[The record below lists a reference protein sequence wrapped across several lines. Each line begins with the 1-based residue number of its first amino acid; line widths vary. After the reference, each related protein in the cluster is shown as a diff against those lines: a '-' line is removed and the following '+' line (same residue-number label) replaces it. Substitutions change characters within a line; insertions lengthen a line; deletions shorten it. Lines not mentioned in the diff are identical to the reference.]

1 MNKLYAII
9 TLLILSIS
17 AQAQVGIGTPNPN
30 ASAALEIK
38 DTAKGLLIPRMK
50 MNQRNSI
57 NNPSEG
63 LMVYQT
69 DSTKGFW
76 YYDGGQW
83 RNINYGNYGGKQTI
97 VLSDTISNAQAQAK
111 LLAEYGVNTQ
121 SIRVVGCANL
131 TTLDL
136 SVVTTAT
143 DVYISDNSLLQTVN
157 ASNLSRCD
165 GSFKVLNCPALTS
178 INLSSLE
185 KIIAGANEEALV
197 FQNTKLNS
205 VSISNLK
212 KLIGYLVV
220 KDNSNM
226 TSFSLPALFDGTINR
241 IEVSGNNTLNSLSLP
256 LISKITSDLTI
267 NNNSSLATFTVSALS
282 TIGWLEINNNTAL
295 TSLSLPSL
303 TGMLSTN
310 SSSITNCQ
318 NMTAISLGNLSTFN
332 NEGLFI
338 TDDRLPSSKINYIL
352 SKLVGISPNLT
363 GKNISLNQIVSAPPT
378 GQGVTDKATL
388 ISRGN
393 NVYTD

>member
-1 MNKLYAII
+1 MLRYFIFIA
-9 TLLILSIS
+9 LLFSLQVS
-17 AQAQVGIGTPNPN
+17 AQTGIGTTSPH
-30 ASAALEIK
+30 ASAKFEVFSEN
-38 DTAKGLLIPRMK
+38 KGFLPPRMTAS
-50 MNQRNSI
+50 QRGNI
-57 NNPSEG
+57 PSPAAG

-143 DVYISDNSLLQTVN
+143 DVYISDNILLQTVN

-197 FQNTKLNS
+197 FQNTKLN
-205 VSISNLK
+205 
-212 KLIGYLVV
+212 
-220 KDNSNM
+220 
-226 TSFSLPALFDGTINR
+226 
-241 IEVSGNNTLNSLSLP
+241 
-256 LISKITSDLTI
+256 
-267 NNNSSLATFTVSALS
+267 
-282 TIGWLEINNNTAL
+282 
-295 TSLSLPSL
+295 
-303 TGMLSTN
+303 
-310 SSSITNCQ
+310 
-318 NMTAISLGNLSTFN
+318 
-332 NEGLFI
+332 
-338 TDDRLPSSKINYIL
+338 
-352 SKLVGISPNLT
+352 
-363 GKNISLNQIVSAPPT
+363 
-378 GQGVTDKATL
+378 
-388 ISRGN
+388 
-393 NVYTD
+393 